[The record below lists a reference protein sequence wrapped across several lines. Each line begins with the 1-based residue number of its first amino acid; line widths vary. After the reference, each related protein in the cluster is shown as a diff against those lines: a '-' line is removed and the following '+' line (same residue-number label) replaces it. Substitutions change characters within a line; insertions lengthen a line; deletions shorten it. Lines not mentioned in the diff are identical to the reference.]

1 MKKIKDFR
9 LFIGFSLS
17 VISLVSG
24 LHSFFVEPSLVLVR
38 NSGVQSWEARM
49 KPVKLALP
57 KDVQELG
64 YVSDLDLLI
73 NPTQE
78 QLFTEVDEFPLTMYS
93 MTPRNVQQGL
103 GFEWIIGNFTKP
115 GFKDYLD
122 TNLPNGY
129 ELQSMG
135 FGIYLIRNNAP

>member
-1 MKKIKDFR
+1 MKNKKQ
-9 LFIGFSLS
+9 LLLGFALS
-17 VISLVSG
+17 VVSLLSG
-24 LHSFFVEPSLVLVR
+24 FYGFFIEPSPVLVM
-38 NSGVQSWEARM
+38 NSGAQGWEARM

-57 KDVQELG
+57 EDVQELG

-73 NPTQE
+73 NPTQA
-78 QLFTEVDEFPLTMYS
+78 QIFAEVDEFPLTMYS
-93 MTPRNVQQGL
+93 MTPRQVQHGL
-103 GFEWIIGNFTKP
+103 GFEWIIGNFTWP
-115 GFKDYLD
+115 EFKDYLD

>member
-1 MKKIKDFR
+1 MKNQKR
-9 LFIGFSLS
+9 LFLGFALS
-17 VISLVSG
+17 VVSLLSG
-24 LHSFFVEPSLVLVR
+24 FYGFFIKPSPVFMM
-38 NSGVQSWEARM
+38 NSGAQAWEARM

-93 MTPRNVQQGL
+93 MTPRNVQHGL
-103 GFEWIIGNFTKP
+103 GFEWIIGNFTQP

-122 TNLPNGY
+122 TNLPKGY

>member
-1 MKKIKDFR
+1 MKNKKR
-9 LFIGFSLS
+9 LLFGFALS
-17 VISLVSG
+17 VVSLLSG
-24 LHSFFVEPSLVLVR
+24 FYSFFIKPSPVFMM
-38 NSGVQSWEARM
+38 NSGAQAWEARM

-73 NPTQE
+73 NPTQG

-93 MTPRNVQQGL
+93 MTPRSVQHGL

-122 TNLPNGY
+122 MNLPNGY